1 MAKYSLT
8 KKAVEDLENIWNY
21 TLNEWSEEQADKYYL
36 ELIEG
41 CEYLASNPNFGK
53 NYEKIDL
60 DIFGYLVN
68 MHIIFFQ
75 KIKVDE
81 ILVVRIL
88 HASSDLKNR
97 ILE

>member
-1 MAKYSLT
+1 MTNYSLT
-8 KKAVEDLENIWNY
+8 NKAVEDLANIWNY
-21 TLNEWSEEQADKYYL
+21 TFNEWSEEQADKYFL
-36 ELIEG
+36 ELING
-41 CEYLASNPNFGK
+41 CEYLAENPNSGK

-60 DIFGYLVN
+60 NIFGFLVN

-75 KIKVDE
+75 KIKENE